1 MTNIETNGLQ
11 IVKRISQICDE
22 KKIVRKSVSEALKL
36 PDNCFSNWSA
46 RGTIP
51 AGDICLKIAQ
61 YLDVS
66 VEWLITGKETG
77 YTNEERKFLS
87 LFGRLEPSQQK
98 TILAVI
104 EQMAAE
110 NAALEKNKQ
119 NA

>member
-1 MTNIETNGLQ
+1 MTELVTFIDRVESIL
-11 IVKRISQICDE
+11 KA
-22 KKIVRKSVSEALKL
+22 KKLTQKELADKLKL
-36 PDNCFSNWSA
+36 RRPTLSDWKKNGA
-46 RGTIP
+46 IP

>member
-1 MTNIETNGLQ
+1 MTDFVVRIDTTLKEKNLKRAALCSDLGLSSTS
-11 IVKRISQICDE
+11 ITDWIR
-22 KKIVRKSVSEALKL
+22 
-36 PDNCFSNWSA
+36 

-77 YTNEERKFLS
+77 YTNEERKFLY

>member
-1 MTNIETNGLQ
+1 MAEYTANGMLIVERIDNLLKQKEKNRVVLAESIGIKPQNI
-11 IVKRISQICDE
+11 SAW
-22 KKIVRKSVSEALKL
+22 SV
-36 PDNCFSNWSA
+36 